1 LSGTSGRDQKH
12 MENIVERLIG
22 KAIKAGADAADALI
36 VEGLS
41 MGASYRL
48 GKLEDVDR
56 SEGQDLGL
64 RVFMGKRQ
72 AIASS
77 NDFSDAALDELAD
90 RVVAMAKLAPED
102 PHCGLAP
109 KDRLAADWPDLD
121 LFDPAEPSSQD
132 LADRAAAAEEAGLA
146 VKGITNSEGAGAS
159 WGRGSVVLATS
170 EGFVGGYV
178 SSSQSVSCSLIAGE
192 GLGMETDYDFAS
204 ARHLSDLEGAADV
217 GRRAGERTVARLG
230 PKKVGTQKVPV
241 FYDPRVARSLIGHFA
256 GAITGPSVARGTSF
270 LKNKMGEA
278 VFGEHITIIDDPHRK
293 RGLASKPFD
302 GEGVANK
309 MWTLI
314 EGGVLTT
321 WLLHAASAHQL
332 GLETTGH
339 AARGTGGP
347 PGVSS
352 TNLYMAAGEQSPAE
366 LMSDVKAGLYITD
379 LIGQGVNGVTGDYS
393 RGAVGFWIENGVLT
407 HPVNELTVAGNLK
420 DMFLHLTPAN
430 DLEFRYGT
438 NAPTIR
444 IDGMTVASG

>member
-1 LSGTSGRDQKH
+1 MSGTSGRDQKE
-12 MENIVERLIG
+12 MEAIVERLIG
-22 KAIKAGADAADALI
+22 KAMAAGADAADALI

-56 SEGQDLGL
+56 SEGHDLGL

-77 NDFSDAALDELAD
+77 NDFSNAALDELAD

-109 KDRLAADWPDLD
+109 KERLAKTWPSLDIEDLT
-121 LFDPAEPSSQD
+121 EPSSQD
-132 LADRAAAAEEAGLA
+132 LADRAAEAEEAGLA
-146 VKGITNSEGAGAS
+146 VKGITNSEGAGAG
-159 WGRGSVVLATS
+159 WGRGRVVLATS
-170 EGFVGGYV
+170 GGFVGGYA
-178 SSSQSVSCSLIAGE
+178 SSSHSVSCSLIAGE
-192 GLGMETDYDFAS
+192 GMGMETDYDFS
-204 ARHLSDLEGAADV
+204 STRHLSDLDMAADV
-217 GRRAGERTVARLG
+217 GRRAGERTVRRLG
-230 PKKVGTQKVPV
+230 AKKVGTQKVPV
-241 FYDPRVARSLIGHFA
+241 VYDPRISRSLLGHFA
-256 GAITGPSVARGTSF
+256 GAISGPGIARGTSF
-270 LKNKMGEA
+270 LKDRMGKA

-293 RGLASKPFD
+293 RGLSSKPFD

-309 MWTLI
+309 AHTLI
-314 EGGVLTT
+314 EDGVLTT
-321 WLLHAASAHQL
+321 WLLNAASAHQL

-347 PGVSS
+347 PGVST
-352 TNLYMAAGEQSPAE
+352 TNLYMAAGEMDPE
-366 LMSDVKAGLYITD
+366 DMIGEIKAGLYVTD

-393 RGAVGFWIENGVLT
+393 RGAAGFWIENGEIT
-407 HPVNELTVAGNLK
+407 HAVNEVTIASNLK
-420 DMFLHLTPAN
+420 DMFRALTPAS
-430 DLEFRYGT
+430 DLVFQYGS

>member
-1 LSGTSGRDQKH
+1 
-12 MENIVERLIG
+12 MEEIVERLIG
-22 KAIKAGADAADALI
+22 KAKRAGADAADALI

-41 MGASYRL
+41 MSASYRL

-56 SEGQDLGL
+56 SEGHDLGL

-77 NDFSDAALDELAD
+77 NDFSDAALNELAD

-109 KDRLAADWPDLD
+109 KERLASSWPDLD
-121 LFDPAEPSSQD
+121 LNDAAEPSSED
-132 LADRAAAAEEAGLA
+132 LAARAAAAEEAGLA
-146 VKGITNSEGAGAS
+146 VKGITNSEGASAG
-159 WGRGSVVLATS
+159 WGRGRVVLATS
-170 EGFVGGYV
+170 DGFVGGYA
-178 SSSQSVSCSLIAGE
+178 SSSHSVSCSLIAGE
-192 GLGMETDYDFAS
+192 GLGMETDYDFSS
-204 ARHLSDLEGAADV
+204 ARYLSDLESAADV
-217 GRRAGERTVARLG
+217 GRRAGERTISRLG

-241 FYDPRVARSLIGHFA
+241 VYDPRVARSLLGHLA
-256 GAITGPSVARGTSF
+256 GAIAGPAIARGTSF
-270 LKNKMGEA
+270 LKSRMNEK
-278 VFGEHITIIDDPHRK
+278 VFGEHVTIVDDPHRK

-309 MWTLI
+309 AWTLI
-314 EGGVLTT
+314 DNGVLTT
-321 WLLHAASAHQL
+321 WLLHSASAHQL
-332 GLETTGH
+332 GLATTGH

-347 PGVSS
+347 PGVST
-352 TNLYMAAGEQSPAE
+352 TNLYMATGAQSPAD
-366 LMSDVKAGLYITD
+366 LMSDIKAGLYITD

-393 RGAVGFWIENGVLT
+393 RGAVGFWIENGELT

-438 NAPTIR
+438 NAPTVR
-444 IDGMTVASG
+444 IEGLTVASG